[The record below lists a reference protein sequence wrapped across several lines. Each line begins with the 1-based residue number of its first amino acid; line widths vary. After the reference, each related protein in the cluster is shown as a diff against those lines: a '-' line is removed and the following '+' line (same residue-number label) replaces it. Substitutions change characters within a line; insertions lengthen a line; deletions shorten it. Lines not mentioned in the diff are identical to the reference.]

1 MAANFPGSS
10 HPKSGKQGSS
20 SRSVRGYPEIPEWF
34 RRSNI
39 LQVIQSYLEDQG
51 SVAIDKKKIESYLPY
66 FYNVYM
72 EHPVSRR
79 SPVLKLDQLVFE
91 PPLGTLKDQQICA
104 RNNIKEI
111 CSVDI
116 QKNNLIFKCERLY
129 YKMLMEKE
137 KGIRRGVD
145 FPSYDSFIE
154 NALDISRGKIPRFME
169 FLQKQDKKR
178 ADKAMER
185 RKEDKEDEAS
195 RKESDSAASPKASS
209 SKATAGQVRKSTN
222 LPPPRKLRKVTFLQP
237 SSPKKKTMEK
247 EAEGASSK
255 GSTSSN
261 VPSSNSEQIDI
272 NENVSENSSPM
283 KEIPK
288 RRKSVKTSQNL
299 AKNFLEDEED
309 GAKRIAFFLNPEND
323 DEIAAYLLD
332 NIHYSS
338 AEEST
343 SGDEVEDVDALI
355 EKAMQ
360 DVDGLEKV
368 MAMHPDLFP
377 ESDECDLEIVEPE
390 GPDGPQEN
398 TTAVDVFSQNL
409 RSPSASSTPI
419 DSVESLLAFELKN
432 CDVGHERIE
441 RHIRKGFGVVRTRCP
456 KLPKTVQPSQNPPPP
471 VSGLQDNLPVREVAQ
486 NTSASATN
494 ASSSKDDVYATLR
507 NLEEYLGIN
516 KGTRATPEVIE
527 IDSETSEDDTEGQ
540 FDQHQVKLLRK
551 FLGSEDGALRE
562 LLSICEVNEEE
573 VEKCNLDVT
582 DERIAN
588 AMGAH
593 VGDTLRQSSDNVLS
607 NVEEAFVDI
616 NDLSQSERSHY
627 ELSHDPLEGCSQ
639 NISNN

>member
-338 AEEST
+338 SEESI
-343 SGDEVEDVDALI
+343 SGDEVEDVDALF
-355 EKAMQ
+355 EKALQ
-360 DVDGLEKV
+360 DVDGLKKIR
-368 MAMHPDLFP
+368 AMHPDLFP
-377 ESDECDLEIVEPE
+377 ESVESDPEIVE
-390 GPDGPQEN
+390 PQEN

>member
-1 MAANFPGSS
+1 
-10 HPKSGKQGSS
+10 
-20 SRSVRGYPEIPEWF
+20 
-34 RRSNI
+34 
-39 LQVIQSYLEDQG
+39 
-51 SVAIDKKKIESYLPY
+51 
-66 FYNVYM
+66 
-72 EHPVSRR
+72 
-79 SPVLKLDQLVFE
+79 
-91 PPLGTLKDQQICA
+91 
-104 RNNIKEI
+104 
-111 CSVDI
+111 
-116 QKNNLIFKCERLY
+116 
-129 YKMLMEKE
+129 
-137 KGIRRGVD
+137 
-145 FPSYDSFIE
+145 
-154 NALDISRGKIPRFME
+154 ME

-332 NIHYSS
+332 NIHYSSSEESISGDEVEDVDALFEKALQDVDGLKKIRAMHPDLFPESVESDPEIVEPEGPQENTTAVDDSS